1 MTDRSS
7 KEGKGLMARYNGL
20 DPEKFVRIREAA
32 IALIY
37 ERGEEKVLPSVKKQH
52 IDKKKSAPNDRKQP

>member
-1 MTDRSS
+1 
-7 KEGKGLMARYNGL
+7 MARYNGL